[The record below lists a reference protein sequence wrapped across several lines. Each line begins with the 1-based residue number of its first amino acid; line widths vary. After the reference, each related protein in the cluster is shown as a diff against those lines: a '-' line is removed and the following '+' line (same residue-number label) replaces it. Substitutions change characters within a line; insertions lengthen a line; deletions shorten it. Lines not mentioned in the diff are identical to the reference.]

1 MYWLD
6 EVKQNIK
13 KRRQVLFSKDSEFL
27 SDLAGLFAA
36 RSHRVMVLWALDFAA
51 ESVAEL
57 ERAYP
62 GERRQREAGRAFGWA
77 RHDAVSAASE
87 KRRTQIDDRQPD
99 KLHKSV
105 RKASRPPRTLPGSG
119 R

>member
-13 KRRQVLFSKDSEFL
+13 KRRQVLFSKDSEYL

-36 RSHRVMVLWALDFAA
+36 RPHRVMVLWALYFAA

-62 GERRQREAGRAFGWA
+62 
-77 RHDAVSAASE
+77 DA
-87 KRRTQIDDRQPD
+87 P
-99 KLHKSV
+99 
-105 RKASRPPRTLPGSG
+105 
-119 R
+119 

>member
-1 MYWLD
+1 MYQWLD

-27 SDLAGLFAA
+27 TDLAGLFAA

-62 GERRQREAGRAFGWA
+62 DERRPREA
-77 RHDAVSAASE
+77 
-87 KRRTQIDDRQPD
+87 
-99 KLHKSV
+99 L
-105 RKASRPPRTLPGSG
+105 RPRGSGLPGRSRCAMPSAKYSTATPWPG
-119 R
+119 I

>member
-77 RHDAVSAASE
+77 RLPVRSNRFSACWRHWS
-87 KRRTQIDDRQPD
+87 
-99 KLHKSV
+99 
-105 RKASRPPRTLPGSG
+105 PPRRGCG
-119 R
+119 CRA